1 MIKHGILL
9 IFDEVITGWGR
20 TGSKFGAHEFGVTPD
35 IMTMAKATTNGVVPM
50 GFVACHDDIYDAVM
64 DASPTGA
71 VELFHGYTYSGIPV
85 AVAAALAVQDIFEK
99 DDIFNDAEI
108 IVKVKEPQK
117 VEVEMIRENQI
128 VYTYL
133 HLAAAKELT
142 EGLIKSK
149 SINIAYETVTDDNG
163 RLPLLAPMSAV
174 AGRMSVQAG
183 AHCLEKNQKG
193 RGLLLGGAPGVSGGK
208 VVILG
213 GGVVG
218 ENAAVIATG
227 MQAEVHIVDKSEARL
242 KQLVEMFGDKIIPEQ
257 SDKIDLNKLVSEAD
271 LLVGGV
277 LIPGAEAPKLVT
289 KDMIKSMKRGSVIV
303 DVAIDQGG
311 CVETSKPTTHG
322 DPTYIVDDVVHYCV
336 ANMPGGVPRT
346 STLALNNATL
356 PFLVKLANNGYQKA
370 LGEDKNLLAGL
381 NAHKGHVTYKAVAAV
396 FGHDYVAPEEA
407 IKI

>member
-1 MIKHGILL
+1 MKIGVPKEIKPQENRIALTPESVKTLVSEGH
-9 IFDEVITGWGR
+9 EVLVENNGGYEAGFENDHYT
-20 TGSKFGAHEFGVTPD
+20 KAGAK
-35 IMTMAKATTNGVVPM
+35 IINKA
-50 GFVACHDDIYDAVM
+50 
-64 DASPTGA
+64 S
-71 VELFHGYTYSGIPV
+71 
-85 AVAAALAVQDIFEK
+85 
-99 DDIFNDAEI
+99 DIFNDAEI

-133 HLAAAKELT
+133 HLAAAKDLT

-193 RGLLLGGAPGVSGGK
+193 RGILLGGAPGGEPANVL
-208 VVILG
+208 ILG

-218 ENAAVIATG
+218 ENAAIIATG
-227 MQAEVHIVDKSEARL
+227 MRAKVHVVDRSEARL
-242 KQLVEMFGDKIIPEQ
+242 KQLVDKFGDKIIPEQ
-257 SDKIDLNKLVSEAD
+257 SDKIDLNRLVAEAD
-271 LLVGGV
+271 LLIGGV

-289 KDMIKSMKRGSVIV
+289 KDMLKLMKRGSVIV

-322 DPTYIVDDVVHYCV
+322 DPTYIVDNVIHYCV

-346 STLALNNATL
+346 STFALNTATL
-356 PFLVKLANNGYQKA
+356 PYLVKLANKGYKKA
-370 LGEDKNLLAGL
+370 LGEDKNFLAGL
-381 NAHKGHVTYKAVAAV
+381 NVCKGQVTYKAVADAFNHEFV
-396 FGHDYVAPEEA
+396 DPL
-407 IKI
+407 KSL

>member
-1 MIKHGILL
+1 MRIGVPKEIKPQENRIGL
-9 IFDEVITGWGR
+9 
-20 TGSKFGAHEFGVTPD
+20 TPD
-35 IMTMAKATTNGVVPM
+35 SVKTLVSEGHEVLVENNGGFEAGFDNDQYKNAGAK
-50 GFVACHDDIYDAVM
+50 II
-64 DASPTGA
+64 
-71 VELFHGYTYSGIPV
+71 EK
-85 AVAAALAVQDIFEK
+85 AA
-99 DDIFNDAEI
+99 DIFNDAEI

-142 EGLIKSK
+142 EGLVKSK
-149 SINIAYETVTDDNG
+149 SINIAYETITDDNG

-193 RGLLLGGAPGVSGGK
+193 RGVLLGGAPGGEPANVL
-208 VVILG
+208 ILG

-218 ENAAVIATG
+218 ENAATIATG
-227 MQAEVHIVDKSEARL
+227 MKAKVHVVDKSEARL

-257 SDKIDLNKLVSEAD
+257 SDKIDLKKLVAEAD
-271 LLVGGV
+271 LIVGGV

-289 KDMIKSMKRGSVIV
+289 KDMLKLMKRGSVIV

-311 CVETSKPTTHG
+311 CVETSKPTTFN
-322 DPTYIVDDVVHYCV
+322 DPTFIVDNVVHYCV

-346 STLALNNATL
+346 STIALNKATL
-356 PFLVKLANNGYQKA
+356 PYLVKLANRGYQKA
-370 LGEDKNLLAGL
+370 LSEDKNFLAGL
-381 NAHKGHVTYKAVAAV
+381 NVHKGHVTYKAVADV
-396 FGHDYVAPEEA
+396 FGHEYVNPGDA
-407 IKI
+407 IKN

>member
-1 MIKHGILL
+1 
-9 IFDEVITGWGR
+9 
-20 TGSKFGAHEFGVTPD
+20 
-35 IMTMAKATTNGVVPM
+35 
-50 GFVACHDDIYDAVM
+50 
-64 DASPTGA
+64 
-71 VELFHGYTYSGIPV
+71 
-85 AVAAALAVQDIFEK
+85 
-99 DDIFNDAEI
+99 
-108 IVKVKEPQK
+108 
-117 VEVEMIRENQI
+117 MIRENQI

-193 RGLLLGGAPGVSGGK
+193 RGLIIRWCTRSNWWNSCYFRWWSCWRKCSCDCNWYASK
-208 VVILG
+208 
-213 GGVVG
+213 
-218 ENAAVIATG
+218 
-227 MQAEVHIVDKSEARL
+227 VHIVDKSEARL

-289 KDMIKSMKRGSVIV
+289 KEMIKFMKRGSVIV

-356 PFLVKLANNGYQKA
+356 PFLVKLANKGYQKA
-370 LGEDKNLLAGL
+370 LGEDKNFLAGL
-381 NAHKGHVTYKAVAAV
+381 KCS
-396 FGHDYVAPEEA
+396 
-407 IKI
+407 